1 MTRIKKRKKDVF
13 TYVPDVITHANFGD
27 HQLWDFLGDGQ
38 IFQFL

>member
-27 HQLWDFLGDGQ
+27 HQLWDFWVTGSD
-38 IFQFL
+38 FQFL